1 MMAIL
6 HRGAPRRSSTDP
18 GRSVLSNRGTGDRCA
33 WRYGLEGTAGAC
45 HGRRVPTDP
54 TIPKR
59 SAGISP
65 VNGRASRSSAIA
77 WRRATAPGRTG
88 LPLATTLLFA
98 FLLGSTIALT
108 EATAQ
113 PTGDPAQLG
122 PIDQRLMPVWA
133 EANLAPAPRCD
144 DATFVRRVS
153 LDLIGRGP
161 TLAETEAF
169 LAEPNREAL
178 VDRLLASPDFAAH
191 WAELWA
197 GHLFGDDRSTERLTI
212 QMWLEESF
220 ERREPFDRLVTE
232 LIAAEGESAFEAPV
246 NFLLARGDEPA
257 IPVSRLFLG
266 VRLDCARCHD
276 HPFDRWTQEDF
287 REFSRF
293 FEGLERS
300 EVSPG
305 NTRLSEPTRSGDE
318 PAPRF
323 LTGAQPKTGRWRAE
337 LAYFLTR
344 SKPFA
349 RNFANRIWYHLFG
362 IGIVDPPDDV
372 HAENPAIAPEL
383 LEWLATE
390 ARRTEFDPR
399 HLIRLICASRAY
411 QARTADPN
419 DPHAADARRRFAARS
434 IKPLTA
440 EQWYDSMTVALDTTS
455 RLDER
460 VEFARQF
467 RGEMDGSRLG
477 ATWEYSETL
486 GGLLERL
493 AADTSPP
500 TDDHEE
506 LFLRLLA
513 RRPTDEERE
522 RFRRRSAGDVV
533 FVLLH
538 SHEFSF
544 VP

>member
-1 MMAIL
+1 MASRFRSRRPL
-6 HRGAPRRSSTDP
+6 EQYRAPRRAADS
-18 GRSVLSNRGTGDRCA
+18 
-33 WRYGLEGTAGAC
+33 
-45 HGRRVPTDP
+45 GRRHGVA
-54 TIPKR
+54 PKSSDASERGAGNR
-59 SAGISP
+59 SGT
-65 VNGRASRSSAIA
+65 NRASCVAIA
-77 WRRATAPGRTG
+77 LLLLLACGRWPMSIAAQETG
-88 LPLATTLLFA
+88 LAA
-98 FLLGSTIALT
+98 S
-108 EATAQ
+108 
-113 PTGDPAQLG
+113 LG
-122 PIDQRLMPVWA
+122 PIDQRLVAIWSD
-133 EANLAPAPRCD
+133 ANLAPAPLCD
-144 DATFVRRVS
+144 DSTFIRRVS
-153 LDLIGRGP
+153 LDLIGRAP
-161 TLAETEAF
+161 SLSETEAF
-169 LAEPNREAL
+169 LVDPNRAAL
-178 VDRLLASPDFAAH
+178 VDRLLASPEFAAH
-191 WAELWA
+191 WAELWS
-197 GHLFGDDRSTERLTI
+197 GNLFGDDRSTERLAI
-212 QMWLEESF
+212 QQWLEESF
-220 ERREPFDRLVTE
+220 QSRVPFDRIVTD

-293 FEGLERS
+293 FEGLEQS

-305 NTRLSEPTRSGDE
+305 NRRLRDPARSADE
-318 PAPRF
+318 QAPRF
-323 LTGAQPKTGRWRAE
+323 LTGAKPKTGRWRAE

-383 LEWLATE
+383 LDWLADE
-390 ARRTEFDPR
+390 ARHTEFDPR

-419 DPHAADARRRFAARS
+419 DPRASEGLRRFAVRS

-440 EQWYDSMTVALDTTS
+440 EQWYDSMAVALDAS
-455 RLDER
+455 SSLDER
-460 VEFARQF
+460 ADFARRF
-467 RGEMDGSRLG
+467 RGEMSGSRLG

-493 AADTSPP
+493 AADTTAP
-500 TDDHEE
+500 TDDRSE
-506 LFLRLLA
+506 LFLRFLS
-513 RRPTDEERE
+513 RRPTEAELD
-522 RFRRRSAGDVV
+522 RFRRRSPEDIV